1 MVSKSQI
8 GANHRKDNI
17 AKLQT
22 NLLSAGSIVTIGK
35 PAVNPHFKPSAKRLE
50 VTQPSKN
57 FLRAKKQAFS
67 KGKLHKVIIAQ
78 NKQHPIKKE

>member
-8 GANHRKDNI
+8 GSNHRKDNI
-17 AKLQT
+17 TKLQT

-50 VTQPSKN
+50 VT
-57 FLRAKKQAFS
+57 
-67 KGKLHKVIIAQ
+67 
-78 NKQHPIKKE
+78 